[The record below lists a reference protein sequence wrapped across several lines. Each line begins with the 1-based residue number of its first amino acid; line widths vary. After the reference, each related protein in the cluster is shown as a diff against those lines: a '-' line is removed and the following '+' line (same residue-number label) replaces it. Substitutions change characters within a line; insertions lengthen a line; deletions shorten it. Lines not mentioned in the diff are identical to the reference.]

1 MIFVGRIWQLGNKEN
16 DEGLRKLLNEGFI
29 IKVWDKLHNRLY
41 PGDTTTKNYLVKL
54 ETMQ

>member
-41 PGDTTTKNYLVKL
+41 PGDTTTKNYLDELKR
-54 ETMQ
+54 